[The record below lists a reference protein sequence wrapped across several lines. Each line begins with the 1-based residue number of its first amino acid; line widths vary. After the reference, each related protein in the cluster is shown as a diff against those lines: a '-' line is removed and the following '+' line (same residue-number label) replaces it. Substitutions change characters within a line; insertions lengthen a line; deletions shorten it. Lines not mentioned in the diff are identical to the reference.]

1 MNIDRI
7 PRRALAAP
15 VGAPRHESLAPG
27 SGGFTRRGVL
37 ALAFAAAIPKRTL
50 AAEAP
55 MGDDGL
61 YKQDWFLQSFLDLAE
76 DLAEATAKGKRL
88 VLLWEQRGCPYCH
101 DLHRINLVDDKTVAY
116 IREHFAVIQ
125 LNLWGDREVT
135 DFDGEKLREK
145 DFARKYRINFT
156 PTLQFF
162 PETADEIKGK
172 KGADAE
178 VARMPGYFRPFHFI
192 SMFEYVFEKRYAHQD
207 FQRFIMEKSA
217 ARREREPK
225 KN

>member
-1 MNIDRI
+1 MDANRI
-7 PRRALAAP
+7 R
-15 VGAPRHESLAPG
+15 
-27 SGGFTRRGVL
+27 FTRRGFL
-37 ALAFAAAIPKRTL
+37 ALPLAAASWPAFAAET
-50 AAEAP
+50 P
-55 MGDDGL
+55 MGDDGI
-61 YKQDWFLQSFLDLAE
+61 YKQDWFLQSFLELAE

-101 DLHRINLVDDKTVAY
+101 DLHRINLADTKTVAY
-116 IREHFAVIQ
+116 IRERFAVLQ
-125 LNLWGDREVT
+125 LNLWGDRDMT

-162 PETADEIKGK
+162 PETADEIKGR

-207 FQRFIMEKSA
+207 FQRYIVEKSS
-217 ARREREPK
+217 ARREGVSR